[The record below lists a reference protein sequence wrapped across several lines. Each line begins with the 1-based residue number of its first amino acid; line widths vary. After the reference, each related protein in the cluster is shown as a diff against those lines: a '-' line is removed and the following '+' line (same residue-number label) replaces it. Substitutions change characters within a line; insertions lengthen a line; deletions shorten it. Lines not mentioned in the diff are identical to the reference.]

1 MVYASSCV
9 ISVSAGSF
17 SLGIGKKNAAS
28 PDMMIV
34 ITLIFILSDYIVQL
48 RNLRYD
54 IADQESCNND
64 TTNNLV
70 LFGRWNDDR

>member
-34 ITLIFILSDYIVQL
+34 ITLIFILSDTL
-48 RNLRYD
+48 F
-54 IADQESCNND
+54 SCGIFD
-64 TTNNLV
+64 TI
-70 LFGRWNDDR
+70 